1 MSLISIIKKVVVWRL
16 LIFAVA
22 VAAMFILPARPRFTN
37 LTPTASTGD
46 LLTMWSNFDGLHFL
60 SIAEYRYD
68 YPGKTDMS
76 YAFFPVYPWLI
87 GTLNIFGS
95 YIISGLFLSHLFFIA
110 ALFFLYRLV
119 LLDEKPRIAK
129 STIFLVLLFPTSVFF
144 GSVYS
149 ESLFLLLAVLSFY
162 FVRKKYFLLACL
174 AAMIASATRITGI
187 FLWPAIAYEFW
198 LTYGKS
204 LKRSLNPSAIWL
216 ALPPLGL
223 LSYMRF
229 QLEKVGDPLFFAH
242 IQSVFTGRSTDKLIL
257 VHQVFYRYF
266 RMLFLTDPA
275 SSVYFTVVLEF
286 LSASLILGVLIL
298 SIRRI
303 RFSYWFFILLSF
315 VLPSLSGTFMS
326 VPRYALVLFPVF
338 IFLAKFLDRLHPFV
352 RYAYYVLCIILS
364 ILSVAFFTRG
374 YFIG

>member
-1 MSLISIIKKVVVWRL
+1 MSLGNILKKVLVWRI

-37 LTPTASTGD
+37 LTPSASTGD
-46 LLTMWSNFDGLHFL
+46 LLTMWSNFDGLHYL
-60 SIAEYRYD
+60 SIAEYHYD
-68 YPGKTDMS
+68 YPGKTDLS

-87 GTLNIFGS
+87 RTLNIFGS

-110 ALFFLYRLV
+110 ALYFLYRLV

-129 STIFLVLLFPTSVFF
+129 STILLVLLFPTSVFF
-144 GSVYS
+144 GSVYN

-174 AAMIASATRITGI
+174 ATMIASATRITGI

-204 LKRSLNPSAIWL
+204 IKRSLNPSAIWL

-229 QLEKVGDPLFFAH
+229 QLDKIGDPLFFIH
-242 IQSVFTGRSTDKLIL
+242 IQSNFAERTTDKLIL
-257 VHQVFYRYF
+257 LYQVFFRYF
-266 RMLFLTDPA
+266 KMMIFVDHTDPLF
-275 SSVYFTVVLEF
+275 FTVLIEF
-286 LSASLILGVLIL
+286 LSALLILGVLIFSL
-298 SIRRI
+298 KKI
-303 RFSYWFFILLSF
+303 RFSYWLFILLSYL
-315 VLPSLSGTFMS
+315 LPSLTGTFMS
-326 VPRYALVLFPVF
+326 MPRFTIVLFPIF
-338 IFLAKFLDRLHPFV
+338 IFLSVWFDKNHPYF
-352 RYAYYVLCIILS
+352 RFIYYVLCVIF
-364 ILSVAFFTRG
+364 SVFCIAFFTRG

>member
-1 MSLISIIKKVVVWRL
+1 MSFGNIFKKVLVWRT

-22 VAAMFILPARPRFTN
+22 VVAMFILPARPRFTN

-46 LLTMWSNFDGLHFL
+46 LLTMWSNFDGLHYL
-60 SIAEYRYD
+60 SIAQYHYD
-68 YPGKTDMS
+68 FPGKTDLS

-87 GTLNIFGS
+87 RTANIFGS
-95 YIISGLFLSHLFFIA
+95 YLISGLFLSHLFFIA

-162 FVRKKYFLLACL
+162 FARKKYFLLACL
-174 AAMIASATRITGI
+174 AAMVASATRVTGI
-187 FLWPAIAYEFW
+187 FLWPVVAYEFW
-198 LTYGKS
+198 LAYGKS

-229 QLEKVGDPLFFAH
+229 QFEKIGDPLFFAH
-242 IQSVFTGRSTDKLIL
+242 IQSVFTGRTTDKLIL
-257 VHQVFYRYF
+257 IHQVFYRYF
-266 RMLFLTDPA
+266 RMLFLTDTN
-275 SSVYFTVVLEF
+275 SSLYFAVVLEF
-286 LSASLILGVLIL
+286 LSASLILLVLIL
-298 SIRRI
+298 SIKKI
-303 RFSYWFFILLSF
+303 RFSYWIFMFFSF
-315 VLPSLSGTFMS
+315 LLPSFSGTFMS
-326 VPRYALVLFPVF
+326 VPRYVLVLFPMY
-338 IFLAKFLDRLHPFV
+338 IFLAKFLDRMHPFI
-352 RYAYYVLCIILS
+352 RYAYYTLCIIF
-364 ILSVAFFTRG
+364 SVFAIAFFTRG

>member
-1 MSLISIIKKVVVWRL
+1 MSLGNIFKKVLLWRI

-22 VAAMFILPARPRFTN
+22 VIAMFILPASPRFTH
-37 LTPTASTGD
+37 LTPKASTGD
-46 LLTMWSNFDGLHFL
+46 LLNMWSNFDGLHFL
-60 SIAEYRYD
+60 SIAQYHYD
-68 YPGKTDMS
+68 YPGKTDLS

-87 GTLNIFGS
+87 RTLNIFGS
-95 YIISGLFLSHLFFIA
+95 YIVSGLFLSHLFFIA

-129 STIFLVLLFPTSVFF
+129 STVLLVLLFPTSLFF

-162 FVRKKYFLLACL
+162 FARKKYFLPACL
-174 AAMIASATRITGI
+174 AALLAATTRVTGI
-187 FLWPAIAYEFW
+187 FIWPAIAYEFW
-198 LTYGKS
+198 LAHGKS
-204 LKRSLNPSAIWL
+204 IRKSINPSAIWL

-242 IQSVFTGRSTDKLIL
+242 IQSVFAGRTVDKLIL

-266 RMLFLTDPA
+266 KMLFLTDPF
-275 SSVYFTVVLEF
+275 SSVYFAVVIEF
-286 LSASLILGVLIL
+286 ITASLILGVI
-298 SIRRI
+298 IFTIKRM
-303 RFSYWFFILLSF
+303 RFSYWIFMFLSF
-315 VLPSLSGTFMS
+315 LLPSFSGTFMS
-326 VPRYALVLFPVF
+326 VPRYALVLFPLY
-338 IFLAKFLDRLHPFV
+338 ISLAKFFDRHHPYI
-352 RYAYYVLCIILS
+352 RYTYYVLCVIFS
-364 ILSVAFFTRG
+364 IFCVAFFTRG

>member
-1 MSLISIIKKVVVWRL
+1 MSFGNIFKKVLIWRV

-60 SIAEYRYD
+60 SIAEFHYD

-87 GTLNIFGS
+87 RTLNIFGS

-129 STIFLVLLFPTSVFF
+129 STILLVLLFPTSVFF

-162 FVRKKYFLLACL
+162 FARKKYFLPACL
-174 AAMIASATRITGI
+174 AALLAATTRITGI
-187 FLWPAIAYEFW
+187 FIWPAIAYEFW
-198 LTYGKS
+198 LAHGKS
-204 LKRSLNPSAIWL
+204 IRKSINPSAIWL

-266 RMLFLTDPA
+266 RMLFLTNPA

-286 LSASLILGVLIL
+286 LSASLILGVLIF

-326 VPRYALVLFPVF
+326 VPRYTLVLFPMF
-338 IFLAKFLDRLHPFV
+338 IFLAKFFDRLHPYL
-352 RYAYYVLCIILS
+352 RYAYYVLCVIFS